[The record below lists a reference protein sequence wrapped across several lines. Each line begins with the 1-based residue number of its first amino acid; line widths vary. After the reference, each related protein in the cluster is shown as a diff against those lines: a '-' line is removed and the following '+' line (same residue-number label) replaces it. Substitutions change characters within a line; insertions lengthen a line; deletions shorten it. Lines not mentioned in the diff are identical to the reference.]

1 MFSIQNRFW
10 CFFFSLECVNLI
22 TLFPAGLAHPVSK
35 TRSNDIPPFFVVFFF
50 LLTTILPLVVLLL
63 YCCNVFLNK
72 YKNIIIDKILSFY
85 NTIFS
90 KVLFANLLKEKH
102 ATSNHYAYN
111 VCQEIWVLPKMKY
124 SIMNLWSCRRYV
136 P

>member
-1 MFSIQNRFW
+1 MFSIQNRF
-10 CFFFSLECVNLI
+10 CFFFFSLECVNLI

-35 TRSNDIPPFFVVFFF
+35 TRSNDIPPFFVSLLFL

-90 KVLFANLLKEKH
+90 KILFANLLKEKH

-111 VCQEIWVLPKMKY
+111 VCQEICVLSKKKY
-124 SIMNLWSCRRYV
+124 SIMNLW